1 MDFVSLSPKADGN
14 QLYQLCLKFREK
26 PDKEITPGMNVEVC
40 LTINEE
46 TDSIGGFEIPA
57 CAIFKSGNNSCM
69 WVLKEDSTI
78 EKRIITIDDHFSG
91 EKVRVIKGLN
101 GTEKIVR
108 AGVNSL
114 QEGEK
119 VIVIKQPEKTNVGGL
134 I

>member
-1 MDFVSLSPKADGN
+1 
-14 QLYQLCLKFREK
+14 
-26 PDKEITPGMNVEVC
+26 
-40 LTINEE
+40 
-46 TDSIGGFEIPA
+46 
-57 CAIFKSGNNSCM
+57 M

>member
-1 MDFVSLSPKADGN
+1 M
-14 QLYQLCLKFREK
+14 
-26 PDKEITPGMNVEVC
+26 
-40 LTINEE
+40 TINEN
-46 TDSIGGFEIPA
+46 TDTTGNFNIPL
-57 CAIFKSGNNSCM
+57 CSVFKSDGNPCV

-78 EKRIITIDDHFSG
+78 EKRIITIDSNFSG
-91 EKVRVIKGLN
+91 EKVTVSNGLD

-119 VIVIKQPEKTNVGGL
+119 VTVIEEPEKSNVGGL